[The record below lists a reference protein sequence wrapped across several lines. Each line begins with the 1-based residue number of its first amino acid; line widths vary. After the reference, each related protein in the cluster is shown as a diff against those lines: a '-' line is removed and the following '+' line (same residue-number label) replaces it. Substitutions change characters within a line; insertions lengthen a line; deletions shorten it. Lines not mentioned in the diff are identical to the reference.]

1 VAEVRVVDPEV
12 TAALRHKVLRPHQT
26 LDDVRAASDGTPG
39 IAVLDGERVLACASV
54 RPEPM
59 PGDERP
65 GDWRLRGMASDPAVR
80 GQGYGALALTAAL
93 DHARDHGAQR
103 VWCNARTP
111 ARGFYERH
119 GFTATGDEFH
129 LPDAGPHYLMWRR
142 V

>member
-12 TAALRHKVLRPHQT
+12 TVALRHQVLRPHQT

-93 DHARDHGAQR
+93 DHARERGATR

-119 GFTATGDEFH
+119 GFTATGGEFH